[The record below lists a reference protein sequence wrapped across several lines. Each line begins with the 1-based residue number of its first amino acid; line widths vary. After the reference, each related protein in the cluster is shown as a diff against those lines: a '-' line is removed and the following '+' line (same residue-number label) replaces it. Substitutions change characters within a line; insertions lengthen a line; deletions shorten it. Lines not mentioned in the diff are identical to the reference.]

1 MEQRLESID
10 ESLKELTKVV
20 TQLNLNIE
28 SRLTKVETN
37 QGWIRIMLFG
47 ILSILGS
54 VGAFFSDKLLK

>member
-47 ILSILGS
+47 ILSVLGS

>member
-20 TQLNLNIE
+20 TQLNLNVE
-28 SRLTKVETN
+28 VRLTKVETN

-47 ILSILGS
+47 ILSVLGS
-54 VGAFFSDKLLK
+54 VGAFFSDKLFR